1 MYLKRK
7 YCNVVFSFI
16 SLCFFLLIIYG
27 CTAKTEGGKDMDMIL
42 TSSAFTEGS
51 MIPGDYG
58 CKGRN
63 ISPPLT
69 WISAPEGT
77 KSFALICNDPD
88 ASAGDWVHWV
98 IYNIPATMHE
108 LKENISPDKTLEN
121 GVLHGINDFRKYGY
135 GGPCPPGVTHRYYFT
150 LYALDTEL
158 TTGPGLSKKELLKA
172 MKGYVLAKAELM
184 GKYSR

>member
-1 MYLKRK
+1 
-7 YCNVVFSFI
+7 
-16 SLCFFLLIIYG
+16 
-27 CTAKTEGGKDMDMIL
+27 MDMIL

-63 ISPPLT
+63 ISPPLA

-121 GVLHGINDFRKYGY
+121 GVLQGINDFQKYGY

-158 TTGPGLSKKELLKA
+158 TTGPGLSKKELLRA
-172 MKGYVLAKAELM
+172 MKGHVLAKAELM